1 MSAAA
6 PGDQVRVMV
15 SVEVPIAEAFRIFTE
30 EIEQWWRRGRRFRM
44 AEGERGFI
52 RLEPGVGGRLFES
65 FERGGAPVVVETGRV
80 TAWDPPRHLAFE
92 WRAVNFAPTEV
103 TTVEV
108 TFVDRG
114 DATDVTV
121 VHRGWAALPADHPV
135 RHGADVPRFI
145 RAQGLWWGDLLTS
158 LRLRAAAPP
167 G

>member
-1 MSAAA
+1 ML
-6 PGDQVRVMV
+6 
-15 SVEVPIAEAFRIFTE
+15 
-30 EIEQWWRRGRRFRM
+30 RR
-44 AEGERGFI
+44 
-52 RLEPGVGGRLFES
+52 
-65 FERGGAPVVVETGRV
+65 
-80 TAWDPPRHLAFE
+80 LAFE

-135 RHGADVPRFI
+135 RHGADVARFI

-167 G
+167 T